1 LLDLLPDPTNPARE
15 RHRTTRV
22 PTSTEGNTMNR
33 SLRRTTGLAALA
45 LTATFSFAACS
56 GSDSEGSATDDTST
70 SSTPSEDTSTP
81 SEDTGADAAAQT
93 FGAGCS
99 AVPADGAGSF
109 NGMATEPVA
118 TAASAN
124 PALKTLVAAVGA
136 AGLADTLNSAE
147 DITVFAPTED
157 AFAKVP
163 KKDLNALL
171 ADKAA
176 LTKVLTYHVVA
187 GELSPEDVAGTHKTL
202 EGEDVTVEGSGED
215 FTVGAGKATV
225 VCGNVPT
232 ANATVYLI
240 DSVMMPGSMS

>member
-1 LLDLLPDPTNPARE
+1 
-15 RHRTTRV
+15 
-22 PTSTEGNTMNR
+22 MNR

-56 GSDSEGSATDDTST
+56 GSDSDGGSASDDTS
-70 SSTPSEDTSTP
+70 SSSSMPSDEMTPSDDMGSG
-81 SEDTGADAAAQT
+81 DMDAAAQT

-136 AGLADTLNSAE
+136 AGLGDTLNSTE

-157 AFAKVP
+157 AFAKIS
-163 KKDLNALL
+163 KKDLNGLL

-176 LTKVLTYHVVA
+176 LITVLTYHVVP
-187 GELSPEDVAGTHKTL
+187 GQLSPEDVAGTHKTL

-215 FTVGAGKATV
+215 FTVGAAKATV

-232 ANATVYLI
+232 ANATVYVI
-240 DSVMMPGSMS
+240 DSVLMPTK